1 MPFVNL
7 KIAGQLS
14 EDQKR
19 ELAKDF
25 SESLEKI
32 AGKNPKFTYVVFEE
46 VERENWAIGGRL
58 LSDPKV

>member
-7 KIAGQLS
+7 KIAGELTA
-14 EDQKR
+14 DQKR
-19 ELAKDF
+19 ELAKEF

-46 VERENWAIGGRL
+46 VERENWAIGGKL
-58 LSDPKV
+58 LTDPK

>member
-7 KIAGQLS
+7 KIAGELS
-14 EDQKR
+14 EEQKR
-19 ELAKDF
+19 ELAKEF

-46 VERENWAIGGRL
+46 VDRENWAIGDRL